1 MLEAGRAGR
10 RWSNFACASA
20 VRPRRPKPQGTD
32 GLEAAI
38 DLSVDTAEKEGRH
51 AVDPGKVTRQVRCI
65 DARVQFPGR
74 GHARF
79 GLVRDGGLELE

>member
-51 AVDPGKVTRQVRCI
+51 AVDPGKVTRLQAQDPFGPAAAQERA
-65 DARVQFPGR
+65 DAG
-74 GHARF
+74 A
-79 GLVRDGGLELE
+79 